1 MVKKKGK
8 VRMLPIYE
16 CSLRVEAH
24 DADSAGRLRVSSMF
38 NHIQNV
44 AALHAGRLGVGI
56 AEVKG
61 QGLVWVRSWAK
72 LEFASLPRFGDE
84 FSART
89 WPKCRHKLFFIRDFL
104 FSGSG
109 GEIFCRATTAWLL
122 VDEKTKKALIPQRLA
137 EGIPQLEGEHALQ
150 CYPERFEI
158 KEEGRSIFTRQVRYS
173 DLDVNRHVNNARFT
187 EFLMDCYPA
196 KHHRD
201 YRISSVVVAFVAE
214 AKEGDELELRLI
226 DNAQNGLGDFIEIGN
241 LRSRRP
247 VVQALVSWHP
257 ASKSCE

>member
-1 MVKKKGK
+1 MP
-8 VRMLPIYE
+8 PIYE

-56 AEVKG
+56 AEVIG
-61 QGLVWVRSWAK
+61 QGLFWVLSWAK

-84 FSART
+84 FSAKT
-89 WPKCRHKLFFIRDFL
+89 WPKCRHGRFFIRDFL
-104 FSGSG
+104 FSGSD

-122 VDEKTKKALIPQRLA
+122 VDAKTKKAVSAQRLA

-158 KEEGRSIFTRQVRYS
+158 KEEGRSVLTRQVRYS
-173 DLDVNRHVNNARFT
+173 DLDVNRHVNNARFI

-196 KHHRD
+196 KYHRD
-201 YRISSVVVAFVAE
+201 HRIRSVVVAFVAE
-214 AKEGDELELRLI
+214 AKEGDELELRLV
-226 DNAQNGLGDFIEIGN
+226 DSPENGVGDFIEIDS
-241 LRSRRP
+241 LRSRKP
-247 VVQALVSWHP
+247 FVQALVAWHP
-257 ASKSCE
+257 ALKSCE